1 MTQFDIP
8 KSEIE
13 NILDSDNE
21 KYSNKPE
28 PLFSNYIRMLENQ
41 INSLD
46 KKVLLFSDDFLN
58 NLKKASTPLEK
69 FSLIVDYRIEKQ
81 RLFELNK
88 EQIKEFTTEYGL
100 MVLAYKIYKGLESA
114 VENIEDGDLKKEI
127 EDMMVY
133 IEKRDL
139 VKLFWEGDKKSEI
152 AEILNESGVERAQE
166 IVERFF
172 EYALKIKQV
181 EVETTT
187 SIDAFQFFG
196 YPLFSV
202 PPIGKGEFEGEIT
215 LPDGTNKHEKV
226 EILTFDR
233 YYPEEDCVKKTVYL
247 PLSVGDG
254 EEIHVSGVVKYL

>member
-1 MTQFDIP
+1 M
-8 KSEIE
+8 
-13 NILDSDNE
+13 
-21 KYSNKPE
+21 
-28 PLFSNYIRMLENQ
+28 
-41 INSLD
+41 
-46 KKVLLFSDDFLN
+46 N

-172 EYALKIKQV
+172 EFVDEKVYETKEVEDVEIRPDMKRKIYPLDFALPSGWFVGKIKKGDAEE
-181 EVETTT
+181 EVELALYRHRE
-187 SIDAFQFFG
+187 IDAAYLPWEVG
-196 YPLFSV
+196 
-202 PPIGKGEFEGEIT
+202 EGENIV
-215 LPDGTNKHEKV
+215 LSGR
-226 EILTFDR
+226 I
-233 YYPEEDCVKKTVYL
+233 VY
-247 PLSVGDG
+247 
-254 EEIHVSGVVKYL
+254 HF

>member
-166 IVERFF
+166 IVERF
-172 EYALKIKQV
+172 
-181 EVETTT
+181 
-187 SIDAFQFFG
+187 
-196 YPLFSV
+196 
-202 PPIGKGEFEGEIT
+202 
-215 LPDGTNKHEKV
+215 
-226 EILTFDR
+226 
-233 YYPEEDCVKKTVYL
+233 
-247 PLSVGDG
+247 
-254 EEIHVSGVVKYL
+254 